1 MSTNGTTEQTEIVQL
16 RQHVAELEARCQAVT
31 AERDEYHRLW
41 TQVGYVCHDQADKLA
56 AAHAYLSRLLT
67 HHAPQCEPLA
77 DLDGVC
83 SQIDNLL
90 CRIGIA
96 GGAQPT
102 KTALAPLPD
111 PAESTLR
118 ATLGSLVE
126 QWRKPLGTSW
136 DDRYNKTWQAGE
148 RSTLKQCADELE
160 QVLGAAPREGHEGR

>member
-1 MSTNGTTEQTEIVQL
+1 MSDEQTEIVVL

-77 DLDGVC
+77 SLDGLC

-90 CRIGIA
+90 A
-96 GGAQPT
+96 GSGSQGERRQRQAG
-102 KTALAPLPD
+102 TALAPLPD
-111 PAESTLR
+111 PAEATLR

-126 QWRKPLGTSW
+126 QWRASAVVQSGNMTFVN
-136 DDRYNKTWQAGE
+136 DGVQE
-148 RSTLKQCADELE
+148 CADELE